1 MNKKY
6 FQILILLTFT
16 TVAYTQNK
24 SDFFKV
30 FPVNDPDM
38 PLWAEK
44 MYAPDPNV
52 HEVQYLFKQY
62 ANKNG
67 FKKTLHTQNYK
78 HWIRQVD
85 HILDDEGFIRE
96 PSEIEQHAFIKQ
108 TKSLREKTTKNAGEW
123 IPLGPFET
131 YVQGTT
137 EPYSLQTN
145 VYSID
150 VFPSNTDILI
160 CGSETGT
167 VFYSENK
174 GLQWQTISDDAVFS
188 GGITAVKIH
197 PQDPS
202 HFFIGV
208 DNHVYE
214 TFDAGASWVEN
225 YNLSGS
231 ANEFTFDPTNS
242 SHIFCSASSGLF
254 ESMDGGT
261 SWQKIFSEYCY
272 DIIYHATKAGI
283 IYTLKNNDGLKRPE
297 VFKSI
302 DNGMS
307 WELKDNNFYMP
318 QDPANASVNGGKLGV
333 SPEDPNR
340 IYACLIGASKADDNG
355 WIGVYRSNDEAESWY
370 LPIGQ
375 IGGPYNNPNDNP
387 WNVAAYSDG
396 YHQGFYNFDLEVS
409 PSNADLFW
417 IGTIRLSE
425 SSDGGESFN
434 GIGAANSIR
443 LNNQH
448 ADIQDIEV
456 VGNEIWVASDGG
468 INYSNDNEQ
477 SCTSRKNGVNGAD
490 FWGFGSGWNE
500 DILVG
505 GKYHNGNSAFF
516 QSYTSGIFHH
526 VGGVEESTGYVH
538 PMDSRKAM
546 FNKYWAGGTETVII
560 PETLGAAASYQGII
574 PYIPNEAYTES
585 WSSGF
590 FFDPRYAD
598 HIYMGKDS
606 MIWKSVNGGSYFES
620 LHDFGPDRRVLE
632 IKISRANPDLLFC
645 VVGGPGYWDASEMYR
660 SEDGGNNWSKLA
672 NIPTNMWRVEISLN
686 PANENEIWASANS
699 GSNGNKVFQSLDKG
713 ESWSNKTTSILN
725 GRSIKDICFQ
735 GGTEG
740 IVYLACRYAMFKF
753 DPDAQDWINISD
765 GLPFVVKA
773 FEMRPFYRDQ
783 KMRIGTYGKGFWETT
798 MEDYSMPLAQAMTH
812 SDKIYCS
819 RDTVQFDC
827 YSILAHEGASW
838 SWNFNPAPE
847 YISDPN
853 SRNPTVVFGQEGN
866 FDVSLSI
873 TDQFGNTSSQ
883 MLPSMVEVINYCEM
897 DSVPGMSLHCF
908 QSGDFAQTSSFD
920 KTIKELSV
928 SAWIKPDGIQ
938 PDYTGIFMHDGN
950 AAGFNFKNGDNTL
963 GYHWPGGQWWWSSE
977 HKVPENEWSHV
988 AMVVTPDSITLYL
1001 NGVPSTQKIALQELE
1016 MGTCKIGSYN
1026 GWESRNFVGEIDEV
1040 AVWDRALS
1048 QDEIRKYRHL
1058 TKQDYTNDP
1067 NFIAYYQFN
1076 APILKIMDRIS
1087 AHHANLSG
1095 TAEKLVSGVPAGGGS
1110 SAVNTIENYG
1120 VYDFSAAGGQLS
1132 FVNGLLPDGEVYLS
1146 QINLNPNHL
1155 PNEKMGPDA
1164 YWILNNYGANEP
1176 FSAVG
1181 EFRLDPPFGSPI
1193 PEEIDDPSLVR
1204 LFSREV
1210 NGDEDNWGELCEASS
1225 ADSEFY
1231 SFGPDCEISFES
1243 QFQFTSN
1250 EPDTVSAIQHD
1261 LQIEPEF
1268 PKIYPTPVKQGAK
1281 LTIDNRGSEGFNLI
1295 IFDNGGARKEQV
1307 IIKAGTQLL
1316 LETKALVPGIY
1327 FYEVSNKRLKKYGRI
1342 VVQ

>member
-1 MNKKY
+1 MFQRY
-6 FQILILLTFT
+6 FSLIIFIYLGFG
-16 TVAYTQNK
+16 VSAQNNP
-24 SDFFKV
+24 DFFKV
-30 FPVNDPDM
+30 FPVIDPQM
-38 PLWAEK
+38 PAWASK

-52 HEVQYLFKQY
+52 REVEFLFFQYNLDY
-62 ANKNG
+62 G
-67 FKKTLHTQNYK
+67 FQKTIHTQNYK
-78 HWIRQVD
+78 HWIRQVEPFLD
-85 HILDDEGFIRE
+85 NEGYIRVPSEKERTAFLDQILTIRE
-96 PSEIEQHAFIKQ
+96 QSIK
-108 TKSLREKTTKNAGEW
+108 NMGNW

-137 EPYSLQTN
+137 VPYSLQTN

-167 VFYSENK
+167 VFYSSDK
-174 GLQWQTISDDAVFS
+174 GMSWVTISDKAIFS
-188 GGITAVKIH
+188 GGITAVRIH
-197 PQDPS
+197 PLDPQ

-208 DNHVYE
+208 DNHIYE
-214 TFDAGASWVEN
+214 TKDGGSNWIEN
-225 YNLSGS
+225 KDLGGS
-231 ANEFTFDPTNS
+231 ANEFTFDPENAD
-242 SHIFCSASSGLF
+242 HIFCSASSGLF
-254 ESMDGGT
+254 ETQDGG
-261 SWQKIFSEYCY
+261 SNWVQIFNQFCY
-272 DIIYHATKAGI
+272 DVIYHPVNTSVVYI
-283 IYTLKNNDGLKRPE
+283 LKNNDFLKRPE
-297 VFKSI
+297 VFKSE
-302 DNGMS
+302 DNGAS
-307 WELKDNNFYMP
+307 WTLKDKNYYIP
-318 QDPANASVNGGKLGV
+318 QDPANATVNGGKLGV
-333 SPEDPNR
+333 SPADPDR

-355 WIGVYRSNDEAESWY
+355 WIGVYRSDDEAENWY

-375 IGGPYNNPNDNP
+375 IGGPYNSPNDNP

-396 YHQGFYNFDLEVS
+396 YHQGYYNFDLEVS

-434 GIGAANSIR
+434 AIGAANSIR

-456 VGNEIWVASDGG
+456 IGNEIWVASDGG
-468 INYSNDNEQ
+468 INYSNNNLQ

-516 QSYTSGIFHH
+516 QTYTPGIFHH

-560 PETLGAAASYQGII
+560 PDTLGASASYRGII

-606 MIWKSVNGGSYFES
+606 IVWKSENGGSYFEA
-620 LHDFGPDRRVLE
+620 LHDFGKDRRVLE

-645 VVGGPGYWDASEMYR
+645 VVGGPGYWDKSEMYR
-660 SEDGGNNWSKLA
+660 SEDGGENWTKLA
-672 NIPTNMWRVEISLN
+672 NIPSNMWRVEITLN
-686 PANENEIWASANS
+686 PQNENEIWASANS
-699 GSNGNKVFQSLDKG
+699 GANGSKVFQSLDKG
-713 ESWSNKTTSILN
+713 ESWTNKTTSILD
-725 GRSIKDICFQ
+725 GRSIKDICYQ

-740 IVYLACRYAMFKF
+740 IVYLACRYAMFKY
-753 DPDAQDWINISD
+753 DPIADEWINISD

-783 KMRIGTYGKGFWETT
+783 KMRIATYGKGIWESP

-827 YSILAHEGASW
+827 YSILAHDGATWNW
-838 SWNFNPAPE
+838 SFEPAPV
-847 YISDPN
+847 YVSNPN
-853 SRNPTVVFGQEGN
+853 TRNPRVVFGQEGTY
-866 FDVSLSI
+866 DVSLTI
-873 TDQFGNTSSQ
+873 TDQFGNSSSQ
-883 MLPSMVEVINYCEM
+883 NLPSMVEVINYCEM

-908 QSGDFAQTSSFD
+908 QSGDYAQTGSFD
-920 KTIKELSV
+920 KTITELSV
-928 SAWIKPDGIQ
+928 TAWIKPDGIQ
-938 PDYTGIFMHDGN
+938 ADYTGIFMHDGN

-988 AMVVTPDSITLYL
+988 ALVVTPDSVTLYL
-1001 NGVPSTQKIALQELE
+1001 NGIPSTQKLSLQSLD
-1016 MGTCKIGSYN
+1016 MGTFKIGSYQ
-1026 GWESRNFVGEIDEV
+1026 GWGGRNYIGEIDEV

-1076 APILKIMDRIS
+1076 APVLKIMDRI
-1087 AHHANLSG
+1087 ADHHAELSG
-1095 TAEKLVSGVPAGGGS
+1095 ISEKLASSVPAGVGQ
-1110 SAVNTIENYG
+1110 SAVQTIENYG
-1120 VYDFSAAGGQLS
+1120 VFEFSDAGAQIS
-1132 FVNGLLPDGEVYLS
+1132 FTNGLLPEGDVYVS
-1146 QINLNPNHL
+1146 RINLNPNYL

-1164 YWILNNYGANEP
+1164 YWIVNNYGDNEP
-1176 FSAVG
+1176 FNAAG
-1181 EFRLDPPFGSPI
+1181 EMKLDPPFGAPST
-1193 PEEIDDPSLVR
+1193 EEIDDPSLIH

-1210 NGDEDNWGELCEASS
+1210 NGDLDNWAELCEAGA
-1225 ADSEFY
+1225 ADPDYY
-1231 SFGPDCEISFES
+1231 SFGPDCEISFEA
-1243 QFQFTSN
+1243 QFQFTAN
-1250 EPDTVSAIQHD
+1250 EPDTVNAVQEAA
-1261 LQIEPEF
+1261 LKEPIF
-1268 PKIYPTPVKQGAK
+1268 SKIYPSPVKAGNPIQ
-1281 LTIDNRGSEGFNLI
+1281 IDNSGLGAFRWTMLDSK
-1295 IFDNGGARKEQV
+1295 GARINQ
-1307 IIKAGTQLL
+1307 INIPAGVK
-1316 LETKALVPGIY
+1316 LEISTENMIPGLYIY
-1327 FYEVSNKRLKKYGRI
+1327 ELESKKFKRYGRI
-1342 VVQ
+1342 IIQ